1 MVDNVQRLPGCLLPA
16 AADRRVRA
24 GGGVGLAVELAAELA
39 SMPGVD
45 ALHVYPLGAEVE
57 TRDVAAA
64 FRSAR
69 GASADRQGSTS

>member
-1 MVDNVQRLPGCLLPA
+1 V
-16 AADRRVRA
+16 
-24 GGGVGLAVELAAELA
+24 
-39 SMPGVD
+39 PGVD

-69 GASADRQGSTS
+69 GAPAQREQSIT